1 MYIVVDVELALSPS
15 ASKSAA
21 YPGSTKPALE
31 ARSAFV
37 SSSTLLLCAAVPLH
51 RSHVLRGMPSIRMP
65 QNWYCLAYS
74 KARVDWLS
82 TLVHILVDK
91 YIDILRILRKA
102 VIAMIF
108 LSTLL
113 RQSVYDLEGRRL
125 GVLRDVYITLNETF
139 PVVTALVVR
148 STLSNNDIII
158 PWSQVDNLEEPQI
171 HLTVKRS
178 QLVSYVPGADTLLL
192 GRDILDKQI
201 VDTQGF
207 RVVKVNDLKLAQIK
221 KTVRLV
227 GVDISLSGLLRR
239 LGLLAPVELVGR
251 VLPVHL
257 PERTITWNYV
267 EPIQVERAGTGQ
279 LTPALAG
286 AGAGAAGVVSQVQLS
301 VSHTKLADLHP
312 ADIADIL
319 EQLDVEDAGAV
330 LDRVST
336 ETAADTLNEVET
348 PLQSE
353 LLSELDPRRA
363 SELLE
368 QLAPDDAADIL
379 ADMPREEAERLLSL
393 MPAGDAQSIR
403 DLLRYGAETAGG
415 IMTTEV
421 FSLSEHLTCEET
433 LVYLRRSSEHLEMIY
448 NLYVVDDEHRLV
460 GVVSLREL
468 VVADPATHLEDLMDR
483 DVIKVSTD
491 TDQEEVARII
501 AKYDLLGVP
510 VVDNENHLVGL
521 ITVDDVIDVLHEEEA
536 EHFSWRAVA
545 NRITWLAVNVV
556 AGFALA
562 LLLYQLFGPVLSKN
576 FVPVQAASIIT
587 GLRSPVAL
595 NGVICFIPMLL
606 LAGGSIGT
614 QALGVAGWQLR
625 SARGSD
631 FWVGIFRELRL
642 GTIGGVLA
650 TIAVSLLTWL
660 LFHSWTLGVA
670 IGLGF
675 GFTLLV
681 AAICGLLLPTVFQ
694 RLHLRVSLVSAP
706 LLDPIIAFVSLS
718 IFLVVAL
725 WLIDLLHV

>member
-286 AGAGAAGVVSQVQLS
+286 AGAGAAGVVSQVQLN
-301 VSHTKLADLHP
+301 VSHTKLADLRP

-319 EQLDVEDAGAV
+319 EQLDVEDAGAM
-330 LDRVST
+330 LDRLDA
-336 ETAADTLNEVET
+336 ETAADALNEVEST
-348 PLQSE
+348 LQYE
-353 LLSELDPRRA
+353 LLSELDPERA
-363 SELLE
+363 SDLLE
-368 QLAPDDAADIL
+368 ILPPDDAADIL
-379 ADMPREEAERLLSL
+379 ADIPAEEVERLLIL
-393 MPAGDAQSIR
+393 MPAYEAQPIR
-403 DLLRYGAETAGG
+403 ELLRYGAETAGG

-421 FSLSEHLTCEET
+421 LSLAQELSGEEA
-433 LVYLRRSSEHLEMIY
+433 LVYLRQHSAHLEMIY
-448 NLYVVDDEHRLV
+448 YLYIVDGDRRLV

-468 VVADPATHLEDLMDR
+468 VVAEPTTRLQDLMDR
-483 DVIKVSTD
+483 DVLKVTTD
-491 TDQEEVARII
+491 TDQEEVAQLIS
-501 AKYDLLGVP
+501 KYDLLGVP
-510 VVDNENHLVGL
+510 VVDGENHLVGL
-521 ITVDDVIDVLHEEEA
+521 ITVDDVIDVLHEEQAEDFSEIA
-536 EHFSWRAVA
+536 GASVEELEDEEHFSWRATLGRV
-545 NRITWLAVNVV
+545 TWLAVNVV
-556 AGFALA
+556 AGVAIALVLNQVFGRALA
-562 LLLYQLFGPVLSKN
+562 LHS
-576 FVPVQAASIIT
+576 T
-587 GLRSPVAL
+587 VAL
-595 NGVICFIPMLL
+595 NGVLFLL
-606 LAGGSIGT
+606 
-614 QALGVAGWQLR
+614 
-625 SARGSD
+625 
-631 FWVGIFRELRL
+631 
-642 GTIGGVLA
+642 
-650 TIAVSLLTWL
+650 
-660 LFHSWTLGVA
+660 
-670 IGLGF
+670 
-675 GFTLLV
+675 
-681 AAICGLLLPTVFQ
+681 
-694 RLHLRVSLVSAP
+694 
-706 LLDPIIAFVSLS
+706 
-718 IFLVVAL
+718 
-725 WLIDLLHV
+725 